1 MEGKLRE
8 LDCMLSGI
16 LKSDMQFE
24 EICKQNRQIK
34 INTLLEWFNGIK
46 DKEHNTESIH
56 GILIQF
62 KRTLGNVR
70 MNQEMFNKT
79 HNLMKEAEGKLND
92 AIRFKGY
99 KDNDP
104 TVIKEWIEE
113 SLSHTLAKFEETIA
127 LIKSLFSMPVGKDKY
142 FDFN

>member
-1 MEGKLRE
+1 
-8 LDCMLSGI
+8 MLSGI
-16 LKSDMQFE
+16 LKSDMPFE
-24 EICKQNRQIK
+24 EICKQNRQFT
-34 INTLLEWFNGIK
+34 INTLIEWFNGIK
-46 DKEHNTESIH
+46 DKEHNAESIN
-56 GILIQF
+56 GMLIQF
-62 KRTLGNVR
+62 KRTLRNVR
-70 MNQEMFNKT
+70 MDQEMFNKT

-104 TVIKEWIEE
+104 TVIKEWIKE

>member
-1 MEGKLRE
+1 
-8 LDCMLSGI
+8 
-16 LKSDMQFE
+16 
-24 EICKQNRQIK
+24 
-34 INTLLEWFNGIK
+34 
-46 DKEHNTESIH
+46 
-56 GILIQF
+56 
-62 KRTLGNVR
+62 
-70 MNQEMFNKT
+70 MFNKT